1 MEQEQQQ
8 KASPAGNAMGDAQK
22 QAEEAM
28 HGLEGTLAPF
38 FAQMPHLPAGGREFI
53 VSISPWIALVFGILG
68 VISLLGLSGIGVLM
82 SLVTFG
88 LALPILIHIL
98 IGLLSAALLLMSF
111 TGLKARTK
119 RGWNLLFYSLI
130 VSVIGSIVG
139 LFVGGMSSIVGMAV
153 GVFIGLYLLFEI
165 RSYYK

>member
-1 MEQEQQQ
+1 MEQEQQS
-8 KASPAGNAMGDAQK
+8 APTANNAMGDAQK

-28 HGLEGTLAPF
+28 SGLEGTLAPVF
-38 FAQMPHLPAGGREFI
+38 EKFPHLPAGGREFI
-53 VSISPWIALVFGILG
+53 VSVSPWIALIFGILG
-68 VISLLGLSGIGVLM
+68 VISLLGLGGLGILM
-82 SLVTFG
+82 SVVTFG

-111 TGLKARTK
+111 PGLKARTK

-130 VSVIGSIVG
+130 VSIVGSLVG
-139 LFVGGMSSIVGMAV
+139 LFVGGMTNIVGMAL
-153 GVFIGLYLLFEI
+153 GALIGFYLLFEI